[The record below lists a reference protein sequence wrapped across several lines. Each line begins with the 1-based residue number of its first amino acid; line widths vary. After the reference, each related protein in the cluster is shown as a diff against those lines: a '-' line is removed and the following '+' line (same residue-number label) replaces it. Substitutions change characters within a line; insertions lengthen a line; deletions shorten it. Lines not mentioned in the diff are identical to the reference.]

1 MGRRYFRIK
10 IRKQKIFAVSI
21 AFTKGINQ
29 TSLAITNHKKAV

>member
-1 MGRRYFRIK
+1 MARRYFRIK
-10 IRKQKIFAVSI
+10 IKKWEIFTVSI